1 MLLSSLDTINIKINT
16 DRHYSRCFKVVQQL
30 FERCFRD
37 SVSPTKITMWKN
49 IMKYKTKGSS
59 LNLNKDRS
67 DRSRTERTQEIIDLL
82 QEKFIEDPRIS
93 ARRIGLDI
101 SKSIFNRIPKHDLK

>member
-1 MLLSSLDTINIKINT
+1 
-16 DRHYSRCFKVVQQL
+16 
-30 FERCFRD
+30 
-37 SVSPTKITMWKN
+37 
-49 IMKYKTKGSS
+49 MKYKTKGSS

-67 DRSRTERTQEIIDLL
+67 DRSRTELTQEIIDLL

-101 SKSIFNRIPKHDLK
+101 SKSTFNRIPKHDLKWHPYKMHVRQELMKMIYLAD